1 MIQDI
6 IAYDSTTGERGTLEL
21 SLESVDEG
29 GLKLVAENHD
39 GDSWESKEFDP
50 VETIIKIFKS
60 SNEEERKNIMAV
72 DFSAFDSKVDLA
84 ALQEEVE
91 NAPET
96 EFEDAPDGI
105 YVVSVEKMEV
115 KLTNAKDKLMFAVQ
129 MKIKE
134 ALDKDGD
141 SVETNQKGR
150 MIFFNRVISGNSSPK
165 WTDGQA
171 IKSVVTWVNKLLGD
185 DAEAV
190 EFVNY
195 SDFAEQVL
203 DVFQE
208 IKDAIEVEVDYAAK
222 RFNPVS
228 IKEVYDL

>member
-1 MIQDI
+1 
-6 IAYDSTTGERGTLEL
+6 
-21 SLESVDEG
+21 
-29 GLKLVAENHD
+29 
-39 GDSWESKEFDP
+39 
-50 VETIIKIFKS
+50 
-60 SNEEERKNIMAV
+60 MAV

-96 EFEDAPDGI
+96 EFENVPDGI

-228 IKEVYDL
+228 IKEAYDL